1 MSDVDT
7 GGSDGLSASENAYF
21 ESGGTAE
28 IVQEA
33 PVTEKAETEPAK
45 AGEGEG
51 QKQTSGKTVPLEAL
65 HEERSKRK
73 ENERRARE
81 LELENVR
88 FRERFNVLKEFSTK
102 QEPEK
107 VALDPETDIFGYAKQ
122 TGETLAQIQKR
133 LDDQEKARNDQSEAD
148 KARNTLV
155 SAYRADADA
164 FKAENPDFDAAY
176 AHLLNSRA
184 AELKA
189 IGYDDPQELHSA
201 LTNDEMSIAQSALQ
215 RGKSPAEIIYNLA
228 KQRGYAKKEAAD
240 ATAKLDNIERGQ
252 AANKSL
258 TTAGGSAGD
267 VEMTAEQLVKMPND
281 EFLAWIDKNPAKARR
296 LGVA

>member
-1 MSDVDT
+1 MSDTDT
-7 GGSDGLSASENAYF
+7 GGSDGLSASESAYF

-33 PVTEKAETEPAK
+33 PVVEKAAEPEAPK
-45 AGEGEG
+45 EAEGE
-51 QKQTSGKTVPLEAL
+51 QPKQPSGKTVPLEAL

-73 ENERRARE
+73 ENEKRARD

-102 QEPEK
+102 PEAERV
-107 VALDPETDIFGYAKQ
+107 VAPDPETDFVGAIKHQGK
-122 TGETLAQIQKR
+122 TLEQIQ
-133 LDDQEKARNDQSEAD
+133 QELNQRKQADEESKATSELVKQYSASAAEFARETPDFSAAYTHLLTSRQSELQTLGYSAAD
-148 KARNTLV
+148 IHQQLQQ
-155 SAYRADADA
+155 
-164 FKAENPDFDAAY
+164 E
-176 AHLLNSRA
+176 
-184 AELKA
+184 EL
-189 IGYDDPQELHSA
+189 
-201 LTNDEMSIAQSALQ
+201 SIAQIALQ
-215 RGKSPAEIIYNLA
+215 NGKSPAQVIYDLA

-258 TTAGGSAGD
+258 TTAGGAAGD
-267 VEMTAEQLVKMPND
+267 AEMTAEQLVKMPND